1 MRERY
6 TDDMRL
12 GIWNQWRKI
21 PGFIR
26 KPVAFIIG
34 FAFIILAG
42 LTGWLPGPGG
52 IPLFLIGIAILS
64 TEFKWAKKIKDMMLD
79 ILKRCRDWYR
89 QHRTAGMLILTGCIV
104 IGAIILS
111 FMILMVF

>member
-1 MRERY
+1 MKV
-6 TDDMRL
+6 TIQD
-12 GIWNQWRKI
+12 QWKRI
-21 PGFIR
+21 PVFIR

-64 TEFKWAKKIKDMMLD
+64 TEFKWAKKIKDMVLD
-79 ILKRCRDWYR
+79 LFKWCRNWYR
-89 QHRTAGMLILTGCIV
+89 QHRTAGMLILTGCALV
-104 IGAIILS
+104 GAIFLGI
-111 FMILMVF
+111 MILMIF